1 MLRRRTSLS
10 NCGRFAAE
18 NPPRAC
24 DDVAVRGVS
33 SWACK
38 GLVLLAAM
46 SCQPE
51 GGTDIPEPK
60 GNPTTLQDQL
70 IASAHEIAVFGFPIE
85 LTKFLME
92 VREPDGMTEVADG
105 YVAITRRRTSHDV
118 FAQIRRALEIPPMT
132 NGEGMRAGIVQMMA
146 ASTTVGFLH
155 DRDTIVFRTDAAEID
170 GALEH
175 ALVRAL
181 VLAYIDHNMGGLAAS
196 VLDASSATDIAL
208 VRQCLTEGFADFVA
222 DTVHANGRFKAAEI
236 PTKGPAALLGT
247 HANRPCAPG
256 TAYVAARHA
265 EGGWQSV
272 LAAFGAPPSSSEQ
285 LLHAK
290 KLDRDFPVHVQLP
303 PWPTAAGEADEIQ
316 QDVVGELA
324 IERLLRER
332 GYDDAVATRAAIG
345 WDGDRLGMWRT
356 PNGELVLVW
365 RSVWDREEDAEQFAG
380 AIAPFT
386 ANEPRGFRI
395 ITRGR
400 MVDAVSSESE
410 GVAQA
415 WYTTLQESLDQLA
428 IEPTDTVSTRE
439 VEAEPPPRPR

>member
-1 MLRRRTSLS
+1 M
-10 NCGRFAAE
+10 
-18 NPPRAC
+18 
-24 DDVAVRGVS
+24 RGFS
-33 SWACK
+33 SWA
-38 GLVLLAAM
+38 GRALILLATA
-46 SCQPE
+46 SLACQPD
-51 GGTDIPEPK
+51 GGTENPESRGVPK
-60 GNPTTLQDQL
+60 SLQEQVV
-70 IASAHEIAVFGFPIE
+70 ASANEIARWGFPID
-85 LTKFLME
+85 LAKFLME
-92 VREPDGMTEVADG
+92 VREPEGMAEVADA

-118 FAQIRRALEIPPMT
+118 FAHIRRALEIPPIT
-132 NGEGMRAGIVQMMA
+132 NGDGMRAGIVQMIA

-155 DRDTIVFRTDAAEID
+155 DRDTIVFRTDAAQLD

-181 VLAYIDHNMGGLAAS
+181 VLAYVDHNMGGLAAS

-222 DTVHANGRFKAAEI
+222 DTVHAAGRHKDEPI
-236 PTKGPAALLGT
+236 PTKGPASLLGT
-247 HANRPCAPG
+247 HGNRPCAPG

-272 LAAFGAPPSSSEQ
+272 LVAFGAPPTSTEQ
-285 LLHAK
+285 LLHPA
-290 KLDRDFPVHVQLP
+290 KLDRDFPVHVALP
-303 PWPTAAGEADEIQ
+303 PWPTTAGEADEIQ

-345 WDGDRLGMWRT
+345 WDGDRLGLWRV
-356 PNGELVLVW
+356 PSGELVLVW

-386 ANEPRGFRI
+386 QNEPRSFRI

-400 MVDAVSSESE
+400 MVDAISSESE
-410 GVAQA
+410 AIAQA
-415 WYTTLQESLDQLA
+415 WYATLQESLDQLA
-428 IEPTDTVSTRE
+428 IEPADTVSTRE